1 VLRLDARDRVGN
13 AGTATIAFTTDNTRP
28 VLRVEAPATVLAGH
42 VLRATANTSDSG
54 SGLAQPP
61 SWTLGDGSSAVRMQV
76 QHRYSHPGRYT
87 LTVSASDR
95 AGNSASASAAVRV
108 VSLLISPG
116 TGSRPAIRVQLARPG
131 RVRVKLGGVLLR
143 TVHVGRA
150 PRAILLGSLPRGAHR
165 VTVIAGSAQATRLVR
180 VP

>member
-1 VLRLDARDRVGN
+1 
-13 AGTATIAFTTDNTRP
+13 

-61 SWTLGDGSSAVRMQV
+61 SWTLGDGASAVRTQV
-76 QHRYSHPGRYT
+76 QHRYSRAGRYT

-95 AGNSASASAAVRV
+95 AGNSASACAAVRV

-150 PRAILLGSLPRGAHR
+150 ARAILLGSLPHGAHR